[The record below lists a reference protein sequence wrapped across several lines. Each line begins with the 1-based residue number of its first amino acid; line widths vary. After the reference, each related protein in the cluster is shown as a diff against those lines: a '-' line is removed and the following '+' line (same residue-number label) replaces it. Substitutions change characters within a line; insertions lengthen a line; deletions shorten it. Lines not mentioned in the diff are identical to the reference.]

1 MNCLMVGAMHLSGHF
16 VLIIEHRST
25 SRLVLIGIV
34 RGIDSQIV
42 VEEKPDANGTIAWTK
57 DKSPSL
63 VVSDYQMPEK
73 DGTRL
78 IRQLR
83 ELPPWALVPIIC
95 SNRRSGQS
103 GARAG
108 PRSERFPHETRR
120 LRRVSICAAGI
131 CCYSANSTLL
141 QGICRAFGLGDRNGR
156 QDHHDPGLHCEV
168 PPIVQGVPAPDQ
180 R

>member
-1 MNCLMVGAMHLSGHF
+1 MVGAMHLSGHF
-16 VLIIEHRST
+16 VLIIDHRST

-42 VEEKPDANGTIAWTK
+42 VEEKPDANGAIAWTK

-83 ELPPWALVPIIC
+83 ELPPCALVPIVG
-95 SNRRSGQS
+95 SSRRSGQS

-108 PRSERFPHETRR
+108 PGASDFLTKPVGSAECRFV
-120 LRRVSICAAGI
+120 LRKSVAI
-131 CCYSANSTLL
+131 
-141 QGICRAFGLGDRNGR
+141 
-156 QDHHDPGLHCEV
+156 
-168 PPIVQGVPAPDQ
+168 Q
-180 R
+180 RIARFCKAYVAHLE